1 MNFFDYEL
9 SRTATATPPQTAGE
23 SSNTTEPSL
32 NDEVSQVVGQLGKL
46 WGGFRKQSQAALE
59 TARKDFSSVI
69 AHAQKEI
76 EKLTTDATSAQTTN
90 TESAAVSTS
99 SQEPDTSSSE
109 KSTSSNTPPEDDEST
124 PQPSSPSAASS
135 GSFQFQTLLSRV
147 QSSFPPNISA
157 TLERTIPA
165 ALKDPASHAY
175 ADIQHLRETLGSEF
189 TRVQGVTRA
198 QAEEYVHRSE
208 TLLREAGAYLK
219 DAVRI
224 IPPDEDGGEPDVV
237 FDGMGAGVVVMPP
250 SLRSTVSSRAKGKGR
265 ETSAQAQ
272 QQTAGSRAAAMLSQ
286 LKRDPEA
293 LKKDPLEEES
303 TREFYE
309 AWLSAEVSSKDGGIE
324 SSEWTERTKEALRV
338 EDGEALSKMRDALVP
353 STLDS
358 ATFWTRYFFRVYQ
371 IEKDEEK
378 RKALL
383 AASGDE
389 GNEEDFSWEDD
400 DDESI
405 TPSEP
410 VGPQKDFTPTAPAR
424 GSLEAERGSRDTL
437 QPGGNGATP
446 LSYPES
452 LVTSPSNTSPRESS
466 DGYDV
471 VSPSSS
477 SEAKTKADAHEQKD
491 AQDTNLNAK
500 AEPGKKEE
508 DGDSDW
514 E

>member
-23 SSNTTEPSL
+23 SSNTIEPSL

-46 WGGFRKQSQAALE
+46 WGGFRKQSQVAFE
-59 TARKDFSSVI
+59 TARRDFSSVV
-69 AHAQKEI
+69 AQAQKEI

-90 TESAAVSTS
+90 TESTTTSTS
-99 SQEPDTSSSE
+99 SQDPDTFSSEKATSSSLPAE
-109 KSTSSNTPPEDDEST
+109 GDEAT
-124 PQPSSPSAASS
+124 PQPSSPSSTSS

-175 ADIQHLRETLGSEF
+175 ADVQHLRETLGSEF

-224 IPPDEDGGEPDVV
+224 IPPDEDGSEPDVV

-250 SLRSTVSSRAKGKGR
+250 SLRSTASSRAKGKGR
-265 ETSAQAQ
+265 ETSAQTQ
-272 QQTAGSRAAAMLSQ
+272 QRIAGSRAAAMLSK

-293 LKKDPLEEES
+293 LKKDPLEEEGA
-303 TREFYE
+303 RELYE
-309 AWLSAEVSSKDGGIE
+309 AWLGAEVSSKDGGIE
-324 SSEWTERTKEALRV
+324 SSEWTGRIKEALKV
-338 EDGEALSKMRDALVP
+338 EDGEVLSKTRDALVP
-353 STLDS
+353 SALDS

-371 IEKDEEK
+371 IGKDEEK
-378 RKALL
+378 RKTLL
-383 AASGDE
+383 AGSGDE

-410 VGPQKDFTPTAPAR
+410 VGPRKDSTPTAPAR
-424 GSLEAERGSRDTL
+424 GLLEAEHGSRDTL
-437 QPGGNGATP
+437 QPGGNGVTP

-477 SEAKTKADAHEQKD
+477 SEAKAGARGLKVAKDTKS
-491 AQDTNLNAK
+491 NAR
-500 AEPGKKEE
+500 AEPGKKEEE